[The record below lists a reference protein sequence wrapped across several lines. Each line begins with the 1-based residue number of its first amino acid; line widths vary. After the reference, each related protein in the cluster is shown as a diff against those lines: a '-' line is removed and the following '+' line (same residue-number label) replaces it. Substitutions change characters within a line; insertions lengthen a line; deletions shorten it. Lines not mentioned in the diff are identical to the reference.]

1 MTQSPED
8 TRTPRTDAIV
18 NGPRPDGTYG
28 EKRDLITLARQLE
41 TELSALT
48 AQVERLEKERDAERE
63 RCAKVCDQKAK
74 LADPNVDGETGYYVP
89 LHDHMI
95 ASAMRQTAAAIR
107 ALPEKQNG

>member
-1 MTQSPED
+1 MTQPESK
-8 TRTPRTDAIV
+8 TPRTDAFVVRIISSLQS
-18 NGPRPDGTYG
+18 GT
-28 EKRDLITLARQLE
+28 EEVVFADFARQLE